1 MNCRLCGSEKLKQ
14 LKIENYYYCRN
25 CEYIMLDEECL
36 PGFSEEAARYREH
49 ENTRENQGYVE
60 MFEDFISWGLEEL
73 FSEVETALDFGC
85 GPGPVLA
92 ELLEERGL
100 KVDLHDPIFY
110 PGESYRQKKYDL
122 ITSTEVFEHLH
133 RPRQEIADLLQS
145 LKPGGYLAVMT
156 HFHPGPVNF
165 PGWWYHRDLTLVGFF
180 NEKSLAWITAEF
192 SLRLLKTGE
201 QKYVLWQKLTENS

>member
-25 CEYIMLDEECL
+25 CEYIMLDEGCL

-49 ENTRENQGYVE
+49 DNTRENEGYVK

-73 FSEVETALDFGC
+73 FPEVETVLDFGC

-92 ELLEERGL
+92 ELMEERGL
-100 KVDLHDPIFY
+100 KVDLYDPIFY
-110 PGESYRQKKYDL
+110 PGESYQQKKYDL

-133 RPRQEIADLLQS
+133 RPRQEIDGLLES

-156 HFHPGPVNF
+156 HFHPGPTSF
-165 PGWWYHRDLTLVGFF
+165 HGWWYHQDPTHVGFF
-180 NEKSLAWITAEF
+180 NKKSLAWITEKF
-192 SLRLLKTGE
+192 SLKLLKTGE
-201 QKYVLWQKLTENS
+201 EKYVLWQK